1 MQDQEHM
8 QKKIEAAIREL
19 QQLDALR
26 AGIRAVSPCM
36 ESALFFTLPH
46 FLKKDRTHFAAKC
59 SSQTVEQGRV
69 QLTDR

>member
-26 AGIRAVSPCM
+26 AGVRAVSPCV
-36 ESALFFTLPH
+36 ESTLFFTLPH
-46 FLKKDRTHFAAKC
+46 FSKKHRIHFAAKC
-59 SSQTVEQGRV
+59 SSQTVEQGRI